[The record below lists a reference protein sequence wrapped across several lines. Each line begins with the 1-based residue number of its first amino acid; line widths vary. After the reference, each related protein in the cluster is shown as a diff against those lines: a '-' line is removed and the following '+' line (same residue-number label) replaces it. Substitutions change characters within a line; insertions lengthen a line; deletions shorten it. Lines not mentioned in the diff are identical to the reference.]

1 MLFRSGIKLAH
12 QIRQHGIPVIE
23 CYPGAAQDI
32 MGIPRKGAGEEWLK
46 LGLSDFGVLGRFTSE
61 KLTHDELDAITCS
74 LVGFFHLAGRTEALG
89 GEGEEP
95 MLVPTL

>member
-1 MLFRSGIKLAH
+1 M
-12 QIRQHGIPVIE
+12 IE

-46 LGLSDFGVLGRFTSE
+46 LGLSEFGVAGRFATE
-61 KLTHDELDAITCS
+61 RLTHDELDAITCS

-89 GEGEEP
+89 GAGEEP
-95 MLVPTL
+95 MMVPIL